1 MVLLVLLLVSV
12 AAGGLTGCGQVGAQ
26 SAPSSPPSNPPPQG
40 VWVNP
45 GTVAFNNVSVGKN
58 STQNVTVTNSTAAGV
73 SLTQAT
79 LAGTSFSL
87 SGLAVPATLAPGA
100 SSTFSLTF
108 SPAGVGTVTGTLK
121 LTDSANTTPLS
132 VTLSGT
138 GMAPQIATT
147 SSSLTLGNVTVG
159 TNATQSFAIS
169 NFGNDTLHVS
179 QIAASGTGFTV
190 SSKPSLPLSLD
201 ANQAATVTIQFAPQ
215 SAGAASGNVTIT
227 SDASNG
233 TSKTVSLSATGTAT
247 ATPHLGINPTSVS
260 FGSVTT
266 GTSSSQTITIS
277 NSGSGTLNVTQQSV
291 TGAGFSVTGL
301 NLPLALSAGQNSTF
315 NVVFAPASAG
325 SVTGSLSLTSN
336 DLSTPTA
343 SIALAGTGLAP
354 ATPSITLNPASLSFG
369 SVTVGSNS
377 TLNFTITNSG
387 SATLNVSQISIAGTG
402 FTLSM
407 VPTLPLALAANQSA
421 TATVRF
427 APLTATA
434 ASGTVTVSSD
444 ASNGTTK
451 TVTLSGT
458 GLAPATPSITLNPA
472 SLSFGSVTVGSN
484 STLNF
489 TITNSGS
496 ATLNVSQISIAGTGF
511 TLSAVPTLPLALAAN
526 QSATATVRFAP
537 LTATAASGTVTVS
550 SDASNGTTKTVT
562 LSGTGATA
570 LTPQLT
576 LTPGSASFGNVVT
589 GSNSSQPI
597 KITNSG
603 NATLTISQQTVA
615 GTGFSVTGLT
625 VPLSLTAGQ
634 NTTFNLVFAPQ
645 SSGNVSG
652 SLTLA
657 SNDPSSP
664 NTTIA
669 LSGTGV
675 AATFTLSANP
685 TSLSFGNVNVG
696 SSSQNSVTLSN
707 SGNSSI
713 TISQFIVSGA
723 GFSANGVATPVT
735 LSPAQ
740 TATLNVTFAPTGAG
754 NLTGTVN
761 VSSNATS
768 TPSIS
773 LSGSGVQPVSHSATL
788 TWNASTSA
796 VTGYNVYRASTSGGP
811 YAKLNSSLVISLTYT
826 DSTVLAGQTYF
837 YVVTA
842 LDSSNTESDFSNQ
855 ASGQIPTP

>member
-458 GLAPATPSITLNPA
+458 G
-472 SLSFGSVTVGSN
+472 
-484 STLNF
+484 
-489 TITNSGS
+489 
-496 ATLNVSQISIAGTGF
+496 
-511 TLSAVPTLPLALAAN
+511 
-526 QSATATVRFAP
+526 
-537 LTATAASGTVTVS
+537 
-550 SDASNGTTKTVT
+550 
-562 LSGTGATA
+562 ATA